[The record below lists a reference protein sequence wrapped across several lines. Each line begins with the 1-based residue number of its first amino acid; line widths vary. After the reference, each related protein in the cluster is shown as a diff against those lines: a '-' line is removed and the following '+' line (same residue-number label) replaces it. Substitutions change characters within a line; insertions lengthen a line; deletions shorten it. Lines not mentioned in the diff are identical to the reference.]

1 MRRWSSLVAA
11 AAFVEIIDPDQP
23 GWPVSGAGDH
33 DGPMTSA
40 AAKSEPNGWARHP
53 CVARLARYL
62 ALSAS
67 DIASLGELIE
77 QDVTVEKRRDLVVDG
92 DAYRKLAFVGE
103 GFGARYKLLRNG
115 KRQILNVILPGDVI
129 GVPGSF
135 LERAPY
141 SVLALTRMKLSVC
154 STDAYVQLCY
164 RRPQFGL
171 ALSWLAVHEAATY
184 AERVID
190 TGRRTPVERLAHFL
204 LELHARLAAVGGAEP
219 AGFDLPFS
227 QEVMG
232 DALGLSVPHLNRM
245 LAQLRT
251 EGLITLAHR
260 RVEFPDRKAIELRAH
275 FQPLT
280 LTRVPAPD

>member
-1 MRRWSSLVAA
+1 VAKR
-11 AAFVEIIDPDQP
+11 EI
-23 GWPVSGAGDH
+23 
-33 DGPMTSA
+33 MTNF
-40 AAKSEPNGWARHP
+40 AAKCEPDNWASHP
-53 CVARLARYL
+53 CVVRLTRYL

-67 DIASLGELIE
+67 DIARLGALIE
-77 QDVTVEKRRDLVVDG
+77 QEVTVEKRRDLVVDG

-135 LERAPY
+135 LERAVY
-141 SVLALTRMKLSVC
+141 SVVTLTPMRLAVC

-204 LELHARLAAVGGAEP
+204 LELHARLAAVGGAGPE
-219 AGFDLPFS
+219 GFDLPFS

-232 DALGLSVPHLNRM
+232 DALSLSVPHLNRM

-251 EGLITLAHR
+251 EGLITLANRH
-260 RVEFPDRKAIELRAH
+260 VAFPDRKAIELRAH

-280 LTRVPAPD
+280 LARVPAPE